1 MSLIDPSRITPR
13 DWLIIGIVLIVA
25 IWLWHEFIV
34 KPGRLLDEVCERT
47 DVIELEQA
55 KEDAQMALDEMKAIC
70 RDRKP
75 IDE

>member
-1 MSLIDPSRITPR
+1 MFSVIEK
-13 DWLIIGIVLIVA
+13 A
-25 IWLWHEFIV
+25 
-34 KPGRLLDEVCERT
+34 ERT